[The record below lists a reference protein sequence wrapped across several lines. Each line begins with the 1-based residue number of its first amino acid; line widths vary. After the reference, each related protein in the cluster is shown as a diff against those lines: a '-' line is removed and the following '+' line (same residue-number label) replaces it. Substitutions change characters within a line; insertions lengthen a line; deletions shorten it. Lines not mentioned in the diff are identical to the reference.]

1 MSWRF
6 PLTSRTRAITRPL
19 MSTNPRRAIVTLA
32 DPPAEG
38 IVTEAAPAFRM
49 TRPDRVSGEVAWI
62 RVVPS
67 GTFVNVNVPFPADLA
82 DEMSLTGGPASQIST
97 AASARGAPISST
109 TVPVTVP
116 RVEAPGKRRP
126 IYAFMMARMLFGD
139 GGWNACMVD
148 VASQTAPLSS

>member
-1 MSWRF
+1 
-6 PLTSRTRAITRPL
+6 

-116 RVEAPGKRRP
+116 RVEAPGKRRSAADVRP
-126 IYAFMMARMLFGD
+126 L
-139 GGWNACMVD
+139 WT
-148 VASQTAPLSS
+148 VASVDTDLPDEGRNAVTRTVPTGTPSRR